1 MVYFFGGKRRR
12 SNRGRIQKKTRRKVV
27 RFTAI
32 DSHTRYVTNA
42 LNELSLFLHLAVV
55 GSICIRSVSQK
66 QSSRVVPT
74 FNPAA
79 TIRAAKCNKMHH
91 PSCMTTTGT
100 TTTTVVRVL
109 LRLVVHQ
116 RRQSVATTTA
126 DYSKYYYNSW

>member
-1 MVYFFGGKRRR
+1 MVYFFGGKDEESTEEESR
-12 SNRGRIQKKTRRKVV
+12 KTRRKVV

-42 LNELSLFLHLAVV
+42 LNQLSLFLHLAVV

-91 PSCMTTTGT
+91 PFCMTTTGT

-116 RRQSVATTTA
+116 RRRSVATTTA

>member
-1 MVYFFGGKRRR
+1 MVYFFGGKDEESTEEESR
-12 SNRGRIQKKTRRKVV
+12 KTRRKVV

-42 LNELSLFLHLAVV
+42 LNEFSLFLHLAVV

-109 LRLVVHQ
+109 LRLVAEQ
-116 RRQSVATTTA
+116 RRRSVATTTA

>member
-1 MVYFFGGKRRR
+1 M
-12 SNRGRIQKKTRRKVV
+12 

-55 GSICIRSVSQK
+55 GSICIKGVYRKQ

-100 TTTTVVRVL
+100 TTTTTVVRVL

-116 RRQSVATTTA
+116 RRRSVATTTKA
-126 DYSKYYYNSW
+126 DYSNYYYYNSW

>member
-1 MVYFFGGKRRR
+1 M
-12 SNRGRIQKKTRRKVV
+12 

-55 GSICIRSVSQK
+55 GSICIKGVYRK

-100 TTTTVVRVL
+100 TTTTTVVRVL

-116 RRQSVATTTA
+116 RRRSVATTTTTA
-126 DYSKYYYNSW
+126 DYSNYYYYNSW